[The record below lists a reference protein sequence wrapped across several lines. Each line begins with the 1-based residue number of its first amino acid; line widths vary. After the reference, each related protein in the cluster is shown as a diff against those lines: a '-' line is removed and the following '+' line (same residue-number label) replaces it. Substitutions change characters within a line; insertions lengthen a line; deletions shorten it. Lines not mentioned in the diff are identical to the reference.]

1 MTVLIAFLI
10 AFVVLF
16 GVLALPYSLALTAG
30 AWILGGGLFL
40 VMIVRRRLARQRI
53 TLVGGVAIF
62 GVLGLAGW
70 NFGLM
75 PWANQEVVSQVT
87 RHNAGGTSGSAFV
100 VYHPGRSDLQ
110 TRTVNGFVEG
120 LVQAGWAVDVTTASA
135 QTPVDM
141 SAYDLLVLGAQAYTW
156 SPARPVQDYLA
167 RVGDLNGLPV
177 VALLSGLGETG
188 PANTVMRDLITASNG
203 TLLDIYNVWQLRPI
217 DDLYG
222 TDDPFEAM
230 RQTALNVQPQGGGAP

>member
-1 MTVLIAFLI
+1 MPILIAFLI
-10 AFVVLF
+10 AFVILC

-30 AWILGGGLFL
+30 AWILGGGLLLFM
-40 VMIVRRRLARQRI
+40 MIRRQSAQQRI
-53 TLVGGVAIF
+53 TVVGGVALF
-62 GVLGLAGW
+62 GVLGLVGW
-70 NFGLM
+70 NVVLM

-87 RHNAGGTSGSAFV
+87 RHNTGGTSGTAFV

-110 TRTVNGFVEG
+110 TRTVNGFVAG
-120 LVQAGWAVDVTTASA
+120 LVQAGWAVDVTTAST
-135 QTPVDM
+135 QTPVDL

-177 VALLSGLGETG
+177 VALMSGLGETG

-230 RQTALNVQPQGGGAP
+230 RQTALNVQLSEGGVP